1 MKFSPFTKSC
11 WNRGSAVL
19 GMVTALTLC
28 SCGEKEEAPAAP
40 AVEETS
46 AATEQKVEEE
56 PAVETPELSRFDATR
71 DALFDHVVFQLTQKV
86 SNPEL
91 YPEVNAEVRDA
102 LALLNDYYAALEQ
115 EPEMAEERVRTA
127 LLIAGMTCDLGAY
140 AKASAAYENA
150 LKQLELL
157 PEDVRGGRDAKRSL
171 STIES
176 GLGACLLYQGKS
188 ADALAHFQKSLD
200 TDLAVFKELRPD
212 ESKPLEENNVDPELA
227 LAASAVMDSYRC
239 LGDCQNVMG
248 DTEDA
253 RETYKKGLEMV
264 PALRVVTPKMAISYI
279 KLLIA
284 SADLE
289 NSLGNM
295 KGAYVSWFQAGDLS
309 KKIALGNHPIG
320 VRAEAKRLNESLIR
334 PLLQVEAKLKEEQR
348 KAAEAEAAAKP
359 ADAPVTEAPLQPV
372 PEAAPEVAPA
382 PVVAPEAEAPKPAPK
397 KPRNNRRRN
406 KRNR

>member
-1 MKFSPFTKSC
+1 M
-11 WNRGSAVL
+11 GGAVL
-19 GMVTALTLC
+19 GLASALVLC
-28 SCGEKEEAPAAP
+28 SCEDKEAAPAAP
-40 AVEETS
+40 A
-46 AATEQKVEEE
+46 EE
-56 PAVETPELSRFDATR
+56 PAVAAEQKAPQEPELSAFDETR
-71 DALFDHVVFQLTQKV
+71 DALFDHVVFQLAQKV

-91 YPEVNAEVRDA
+91 YPEVNAEVRDT
-102 LALLNDYYAALEQ
+102 LALLNDYYTALEK
-115 EPEMAEERVRTA
+115 EAEMAEERVRTA

-140 AKASAAYENA
+140 AKAYTAYENA

-188 ADALAHFQKSLD
+188 AEALEHFRKSLD
-200 TDLAVFKELRPD
+200 TDLAVFKELHPD
-212 ESKPLEENNVDPELA
+212 EKKPLEENNVDPEVA

-239 LGDCQNVMG
+239 LGDCQNVMN
-248 DTEDA
+248 DTEEA

-264 PALRVVTPKMAISYI
+264 PALRVVTPKMAIAYI

-295 KGAYVSWFQAGDLS
+295 KGAYVSWYQAGDLS
-309 KKIALGNHPIG
+309 KKLALGNHPLAI
-320 VRAEAKRLNESLIR
+320 RAEAKRLNESLIR

-348 KAAEAEAAAKP
+348 KAAEAASKP
-359 ADAPVTEAPLQPV
+359 ADAPVTETPIQPV

-382 PVVAPEAEAPKPAPK
+382 PVVAPEAEAPKPEQ

>member
-1 MKFSPFTKSC
+1 M
-11 WNRGSAVL
+11 GGAVL
-19 GMVTALTLC
+19 GLLSALTLC
-28 SCGEKEEAPAAP
+28 SCGEKEDAPAAP
-40 AVEETS
+40 AADES
-46 AATEQKVEEE
+46 AAVAEPAAEE
-56 PAVETPELSRFDATR
+56 PQPEETPELSPFDAAR
-71 DALFDHVVFQLTQKV
+71 DALFDHVVFQLAQKV

-102 LALLNDYYAALEQ
+102 LALLNDYYTALEN

-140 AKASAAYENA
+140 AKAYAAYENA

-157 PEDVRGGRDAKRSL
+157 PEDVRNGRDAKRSL
-171 STIES
+171 SMIES

-200 TDLAVFKELRPD
+200 TDLSVFKELRPD

-264 PALRVVTPKMAISYI
+264 PALRVVTPTMAISYI

-334 PLLQVEAKLKEEQR
+334 PLLQVEGKLKEEQR
-348 KAAEAEAAAKP
+348 QAAEAAAAAP
-359 ADAPVTEAPLQPV
+359 QPDAPVTEAPIQPV
-372 PEAAPEVAPA
+372 PEAAPQAAPA
-382 PVVAPEAEAPKPAPK
+382 PVVAPEAEAPKPAPQ

>member
-1 MKFSPFTKSC
+1 MKFFEYKMS
-11 WNRGSAVL
+11 NRSLGLVL
-19 GMVTALTLC
+19 LGAGAALSFS
-28 SCGEKEEAPAAP
+28 SCGDENTAGEKPAEAEQPAAQ
-40 AVEETS
+40 AVEET
-46 AATEQKVEEE
+46 
-56 PAVETPELSRFDATR
+56 PAEPELSAFDKSR
-71 DALFDHVVFQLTQKV
+71 DALFDHVVFQLMQKV

-91 YPEVNAEVRDA
+91 FPEVNAEVRDA
-102 LALLNDYYAALEQ
+102 LALLNDYYASLEN
-115 EPEMAEERVRTA
+115 EPEMAEERARTA
-127 LLIAGMTCDLGAY
+127 LLIAGMTCDLGAF
-140 AKASAAYENA
+140 AKAYTAYEEA
-150 LKQLELL
+150 MKQVDAL
-157 PEDVRGGRDAKRSL
+157 PEDIRNNRDANRSR
-171 STIES
+171 SMIES

-188 ADALAHFQKSLD
+188 AEALEHFRKSLEL
-200 TDLAVFKELRPD
+200 DLAVFKELHPD
-212 ESKPLEENNVDPELA
+212 ETKPLEENNVPPEVA

-239 LGDCQNVMG
+239 LGDCQNVQG
-248 DTEDA
+248 DSEEA

-264 PALRVVTPKMAISYI
+264 PALRVVTPSMAISYI

-348 KAAEAEAAAKP
+348 KQAEAEAAAKP
-359 ADAPVTEAPLQPV
+359 QETPVTEAPITPV
-372 PEAAPEVAPA
+372 PEATPEVAPA
-382 PVVAPEAEAPKPAPK
+382 PVVAQEAEAPKPAPQ

-406 KRNR
+406 RRNR

>member
-1 MKFSPFTKSC
+1 M
-11 WNRGSAVL
+11 RGTVL
-19 GMVTALTLC
+19 GLASALVLC
-28 SCGEKEEAPAAP
+28 SCEDKEAAPAAP
-40 AVEETS
+40 A
-46 AATEQKVEEE
+46 EE
-56 PAVETPELSRFDATR
+56 PAVAAEQNAPQEPELSAFDETR
-71 DALFDHVVFQLTQKV
+71 DALFDHVVFQLAQKV

-91 YPEVNAEVRDA
+91 YPEVNAEVRDT
-102 LALLNDYYAALEQ
+102 LALLNDYYAALEK
-115 EPEMAEERVRTA
+115 EAEMAEERVRTA

-140 AKASAAYENA
+140 AKAYTAYENA

-157 PEDVRGGRDAKRSL
+157 PDDVRGGRDAKRSL

-188 ADALAHFQKSLD
+188 AEALEHFRKSLD
-200 TDLAVFKELRPD
+200 TDLAVFKELHPD
-212 ESKPLEENNVDPELA
+212 EKKPLEENNVDPEVA
-227 LAASAVMDSYRC
+227 LAAAAVMDSYRC
-239 LGDCQNVMG
+239 LGDCQNVMN
-248 DTEDA
+248 DTEEA

-264 PALRVVTPKMAISYI
+264 PALRVVTPKMAIAYI

-295 KGAYVSWFQAGDLS
+295 KGAYVSWYQAGDLS
-309 KKIALGNHPIG
+309 KKLALGNHPLAI
-320 VRAEAKRLNESLIR
+320 RAEAKRLNESLIR

-359 ADAPVTEAPLQPV
+359 ADAPVTEAPIQPV
-372 PEAAPEVAPA
+372 PEAAPA
-382 PVVAPEAEAPKPAPK
+382 PVVAPEVEAPKPEQ
-397 KPRNNRRRN
+397 KPRNNNRRN

>member
-1 MKFSPFTKSC
+1 M
-11 WNRGSAVL
+11 GGAVL
-19 GMVTALTLC
+19 GLASALVLC
-28 SCGEKEEAPAAP
+28 SCEDKEAAPAAP
-40 AVEETS
+40 A
-46 AATEQKVEEE
+46 EE
-56 PAVETPELSRFDATR
+56 PAVAAEQKAPQEPELSAFDETR
-71 DALFDHVVFQLTQKV
+71 DALFDHVVFQLAQKV

-91 YPEVNAEVRDA
+91 YPEVNAEVRDT
-102 LALLNDYYAALEQ
+102 LALLNDYYAALEK
-115 EPEMAEERVRTA
+115 EAEMAEERVRTA

-140 AKASAAYENA
+140 AKAYTAYENA

-176 GLGACLLYQGKS
+176 GLGACLLYQGKN
-188 ADALAHFQKSLD
+188 AEALEHFRKSLD
-200 TDLAVFKELRPD
+200 TDLAVFKELHPD
-212 ESKPLEENNVDPELA
+212 EKKPLEENNVDPEVA

-239 LGDCQNVMG
+239 LGDCQNVMN
-248 DTEDA
+248 DTEEA

-264 PALRVVTPKMAISYI
+264 PALRVVTPKMAIAYI

-289 NSLGNM
+289 NALGNM
-295 KGAYVSWFQAGDLS
+295 KGAYVSWYQAGDLS
-309 KKIALGNHPIG
+309 KKLALGNHPLAI
-320 VRAEAKRLNESLIR
+320 RAEAKRLNESLIR

-359 ADAPVTEAPLQPV
+359 ADAPVTETPIQPV
-372 PEAAPEVAPA
+372 PEAAPA
-382 PVVAPEAEAPKPAPK
+382 PVVAPEVEAPKPEQ
-397 KPRNNRRRN
+397 KPRNNNRRN

>member
-1 MKFSPFTKSC
+1 MKSRWSV
-11 WNRGSAVL
+11 GGAVL
-19 GMVTALTLC
+19 GLASALVLC
-28 SCGEKEEAPAAP
+28 SCEDKEAAPAAP
-40 AVEETS
+40 A
-46 AATEQKVEEE
+46 EE
-56 PAVETPELSRFDATR
+56 PAVAAEQKAPQEPELSAFDETR
-71 DALFDHVVFQLTQKV
+71 DALFDHVVFQLAQKV

-91 YPEVNAEVRDA
+91 YPEVNAEVRDT
-102 LALLNDYYAALEQ
+102 LALLNDYYAALEK
-115 EPEMAEERVRTA
+115 EAEMAEERVRTA

-140 AKASAAYENA
+140 AKAYTAYENA

-188 ADALAHFQKSLD
+188 AEALEHFRKSLD
-200 TDLAVFKELRPD
+200 TDLAVFKELHPD
-212 ESKPLEENNVDPELA
+212 EKKPLEENNVDPEVA

-239 LGDCQNVMG
+239 LGDCQNVMN
-248 DTEDA
+248 DTEEA

-264 PALRVVTPKMAISYI
+264 PALRVVTPKMAIAYI

-295 KGAYVSWFQAGDLS
+295 KGAYVSWYQAGDLS
-309 KKIALGNHPIG
+309 KKLALGNHPLAI
-320 VRAEAKRLNESLIR
+320 RAEAKRLNESLIR

-348 KAAEAEAAAKP
+348 KAAEAEAASKP
-359 ADAPVTEAPLQPV
+359 ADAPVTETPIQPV

-382 PVVAPEAEAPKPAPK
+382 PVVAPEAEAPKPEQ

>member
-1 MKFSPFTKSC
+1 M
-11 WNRGSAVL
+11 GGAVL
-19 GMVTALTLC
+19 GLASALVLC
-28 SCGEKEEAPAAP
+28 SCEDKEAAPAAP
-40 AVEETS
+40 A
-46 AATEQKVEEE
+46 EE
-56 PAVETPELSRFDATR
+56 PVAAAEQNAPQEPELSAFDETR
-71 DALFDHVVFQLTQKV
+71 DALFDHVVFQLAQKV

-91 YPEVNAEVRDA
+91 YPEVNAEVRDT
-102 LALLNDYYAALEQ
+102 LALLNDYYAALEK
-115 EPEMAEERVRTA
+115 ESEMAEERVRTA

-140 AKASAAYENA
+140 AKAYTAYENA

-188 ADALAHFQKSLD
+188 AEALEHFRKSLD
-200 TDLAVFKELRPD
+200 TDLAVFKELHPD
-212 ESKPLEENNVDPELA
+212 EKKPLEENNVDPEVA

-239 LGDCQNVMG
+239 LGDCQNVMN
-248 DTEDA
+248 DTEEA

-264 PALRVVTPKMAISYI
+264 PALRVVTPKMAIAYI

-295 KGAYVSWFQAGDLS
+295 KGAYVSWYQAGDLS
-309 KKIALGNHPIG
+309 KKLALGNHPLAI
-320 VRAEAKRLNESLIR
+320 RAEAKRLNESLIR

-359 ADAPVTEAPLQPV
+359 ADAPVTEAPIQPV
-372 PEAAPEVAPA
+372 PEAAPA
-382 PVVAPEAEAPKPAPK
+382 PVVAPEVEVPKPEQ
-397 KPRNNRRRN
+397 KPRNNNRRN

>member
-1 MKFSPFTKSC
+1 M
-11 WNRGSAVL
+11 GGAVL
-19 GMVTALTLC
+19 GLVSALTLC
-28 SCGEKEEAPAAP
+28 SCGEKEDAPAAP
-40 AVEETS
+40 PAAES
-46 AATEQKVEEE
+46 AAVAE
-56 PAVETPELSRFDATR
+56 PAAEAPQPEEAPELSPFDAAR
-71 DALFDHVVFQLTQKV
+71 DALFDHVVFQLAQKV

-102 LALLNDYYAALEQ
+102 LALLNDYYTALEN

-140 AKASAAYENA
+140 AKAYAAYENA
-150 LKQLELL
+150 MKQLELL
-157 PEDVRGGRDAKRSL
+157 PEEVRNGRDAKRSL
-171 STIES
+171 SMIES

-188 ADALAHFQKSLD
+188 AEALEHFRKSLEM
-200 TDLAVFKELRPD
+200 DLAVFKELRPD
-212 ESKPLEENNVDPELA
+212 ESKPLEENNVDPEVA

-239 LGDCQNVMG
+239 LGDCQNVMN
-248 DTEDA
+248 DTEEA

-289 NSLGNM
+289 NALGNM

-320 VRAEAKRLNESLIR
+320 VRAEARRLNESLIR

-348 KAAEAEAAAKP
+348 QAAAAEAAAKP
-359 ADAPVTEAPLQPV
+359 AEAPVTETPIQPV
-372 PEAAPEVAPA
+372 PEAAPEVTPA
-382 PVVAPEAEAPKPAPK
+382 PVVAPEAEAPKPEPK

>member
-1 MKFSPFTKSC
+1 MKFSPSKKSR
-11 WNRGSAVL
+11 WSVGGAVL
-19 GMVTALTLC
+19 GLASALVLC
-28 SCGEKEEAPAAP
+28 SCEDKEAAPAAP
-40 AVEETS
+40 A
-46 AATEQKVEEE
+46 EE
-56 PAVETPELSRFDATR
+56 PAVAAEQKAPQEPELSAFDETR
-71 DALFDHVVFQLTQKV
+71 DALFDHVVFQLAQKV

-91 YPEVNAEVRDA
+91 YPEVNAEVRDT
-102 LALLNDYYAALEQ
+102 LALLNDYYAALEK
-115 EPEMAEERVRTA
+115 EAEMAEERVRTA

-140 AKASAAYENA
+140 AKAYTAYENA

-188 ADALAHFQKSLD
+188 AEALEHFRKSLD
-200 TDLAVFKELRPD
+200 TDLAVFKELHPD
-212 ESKPLEENNVDPELA
+212 EKKPLEENNVDPEVA

-239 LGDCQNVMG
+239 LGDCQNVMN
-248 DTEDA
+248 DTEEA

-264 PALRVVTPKMAISYI
+264 PALRVVTPKMAIAYI

-295 KGAYVSWFQAGDLS
+295 KGAYVSWYQAGDLS
-309 KKIALGNHPIG
+309 KKLALGNHPLAI
-320 VRAEAKRLNESLIR
+320 RAEAKRLNESLIR

-348 KAAEAEAAAKP
+348 KAAEAEAASKP
-359 ADAPVTEAPLQPV
+359 ADAPVTETPIQPV

-382 PVVAPEAEAPKPAPK
+382 PVVAPEAEAPKPEQ

>member
-1 MKFSPFTKSC
+1 M
-11 WNRGSAVL
+11 GGAVL
-19 GMVTALTLC
+19 GLASALVLC
-28 SCGEKEEAPAAP
+28 SCEDKEAAPAAP
-40 AVEETS
+40 A
-46 AATEQKVEEE
+46 EE
-56 PAVETPELSRFDATR
+56 PVAAAEQNAPQEPELSAFDETR
-71 DALFDHVVFQLTQKV
+71 DALFDHVVFQLAQKV

-91 YPEVNAEVRDA
+91 YPEVNAEVRDT
-102 LALLNDYYAALEQ
+102 LALLNDYYAALEK
-115 EPEMAEERVRTA
+115 EAEMAEERVRTA

-140 AKASAAYENA
+140 AKAYTAYENA

-188 ADALAHFQKSLD
+188 AEALEHFRKSLD
-200 TDLAVFKELRPD
+200 TDLAVFKELHPD
-212 ESKPLEENNVDPELA
+212 EKKPLEENNVDPEVA
-227 LAASAVMDSYRC
+227 LAAAAVMDSYRC
-239 LGDCQNVMG
+239 LGDCQNVMN
-248 DTEDA
+248 DTEEA

-264 PALRVVTPKMAISYI
+264 PALRVVTPKMAIAYI

-295 KGAYVSWFQAGDLS
+295 KGAYVSWYQAGDLS
-309 KKIALGNHPIG
+309 KKLALGNHPLAI
-320 VRAEAKRLNESLIR
+320 RAEAKRLNESLIR

-359 ADAPVTEAPLQPV
+359 ADAPVTEAPIQPV
-372 PEAAPEVAPA
+372 PEAAPA
-382 PVVAPEAEAPKPAPK
+382 PVVAPEVEAPKPEQ
-397 KPRNNRRRN
+397 KPRNNNRRN

>member
-1 MKFSPFTKSC
+1 M
-11 WNRGSAVL
+11 GGAVL
-19 GMVTALTLC
+19 GLASALVLC
-28 SCGEKEEAPAAP
+28 SCEDKEAAPAAP
-40 AVEETS
+40 A
-46 AATEQKVEEE
+46 EE
-56 PAVETPELSRFDATR
+56 PVAAAEQNAPQEPELSAFDETR
-71 DALFDHVVFQLTQKV
+71 DALFDHVVFQLAQKV

-91 YPEVNAEVRDA
+91 YPEVNAEVRDT
-102 LALLNDYYAALEQ
+102 LALLNDYYAALEK
-115 EPEMAEERVRTA
+115 ETEMAEERVRTA

-140 AKASAAYENA
+140 AKAYTAYENA

-188 ADALAHFQKSLD
+188 AEALEHFRKSLD
-200 TDLAVFKELRPD
+200 TDLAVFKELHPD
-212 ESKPLEENNVDPELA
+212 EKKPLEENNVDPEVA
-227 LAASAVMDSYRC
+227 LAAAAVMDSYRC
-239 LGDCQNVMG
+239 LGDCQNVMN
-248 DTEDA
+248 DTEEA

-264 PALRVVTPKMAISYI
+264 PALRVVTPKMAIAYI

-295 KGAYVSWFQAGDLS
+295 KGAYVSWYQAGDLS
-309 KKIALGNHPIG
+309 KKLALGNHPLAI
-320 VRAEAKRLNESLIR
+320 RAEAKRLNESLIR

-348 KAAEAEAAAKP
+348 KATEAEAAAKP
-359 ADAPVTEAPLQPV
+359 ADAPVTEAPIQPV
-372 PEAAPEVAPA
+372 PEAAPA
-382 PVVAPEAEAPKPAPK
+382 PVVAPEVEAPKPEQ
-397 KPRNNRRRN
+397 KPRNNNRRN

>member
-1 MKFSPFTKSC
+1 MRMKFSPSKKSR
-11 WNRGSAVL
+11 WSVGGAVL
-19 GMVTALTLC
+19 GLASALVLC
-28 SCGEKEEAPAAP
+28 SCEDKEAAPAAP
-40 AVEETS
+40 A
-46 AATEQKVEEE
+46 EE
-56 PAVETPELSRFDATR
+56 PAVAAEQKAPQEPELSAFDETR
-71 DALFDHVVFQLTQKV
+71 DALFDHVVFQLAQKV

-91 YPEVNAEVRDA
+91 YPEVNAEVRDT
-102 LALLNDYYAALEQ
+102 LALLNDYYAALEK
-115 EPEMAEERVRTA
+115 EAEMAEERVRTA

-140 AKASAAYENA
+140 AKAYTAYENA

-188 ADALAHFQKSLD
+188 AEALEHFRKSLD
-200 TDLAVFKELRPD
+200 TDLAVFKELHPD
-212 ESKPLEENNVDPELA
+212 EKKPLEENNVDPEVA

-239 LGDCQNVMG
+239 LGDCQNVMN
-248 DTEDA
+248 DTEEA

-264 PALRVVTPKMAISYI
+264 PALRVVTPKMAIAYI

-295 KGAYVSWFQAGDLS
+295 KGAYVSWYQAGDLS
-309 KKIALGNHPIG
+309 KKLALGNHPLAI
-320 VRAEAKRLNESLIR
+320 RAEAKRLNESLIR

-348 KAAEAEAAAKP
+348 KAAEAEAASKP
-359 ADAPVTEAPLQPV
+359 ADAPVTETPIQPV

-382 PVVAPEAEAPKPAPK
+382 PVVAPEAEAPKPEQ

>member
-1 MKFSPFTKSC
+1 M
-11 WNRGSAVL
+11 GGAVL
-19 GMVTALTLC
+19 GLASALVLC
-28 SCGEKEEAPAAP
+28 SCEDKEAAPAAP
-40 AVEETS
+40 A
-46 AATEQKVEEE
+46 EE
-56 PAVETPELSRFDATR
+56 PAVAAEQKAPQEPELSAFDETR
-71 DALFDHVVFQLTQKV
+71 DALFDHVVFQLAQKV

-91 YPEVNAEVRDA
+91 YPEVNAEVRDT
-102 LALLNDYYAALEQ
+102 LALLNDYYAALEK
-115 EPEMAEERVRTA
+115 EAEMAEERVRAA

-140 AKASAAYENA
+140 AKAYTAYENA

-188 ADALAHFQKSLD
+188 AEALEHFRKSLD
-200 TDLAVFKELRPD
+200 TDLAVFKELHPD
-212 ESKPLEENNVDPELA
+212 EKKPLEENNVDPEVA

-239 LGDCQNVMG
+239 LGDCQNVMN
-248 DTEDA
+248 DTEEA

-264 PALRVVTPKMAISYI
+264 PALRVVTPKMAIAYI

-295 KGAYVSWFQAGDLS
+295 KGAYVSWYQAGDLS
-309 KKIALGNHPIG
+309 KKLALGNHPLAI
-320 VRAEAKRLNESLIR
+320 RAEAKRLNESLIR

-348 KAAEAEAAAKP
+348 KAAEAEAASKP
-359 ADAPVTEAPLQPV
+359 ADAPVTETPIQPV

-382 PVVAPEAEAPKPAPK
+382 PVVAPEAEAPQPEQ

>member
-1 MKFSPFTKSC
+1 M
-11 WNRGSAVL
+11 GGAVL
-19 GMVTALTLC
+19 GLASALVLC
-28 SCGEKEEAPAAP
+28 SCEDKEAAPAAP
-40 AVEETS
+40 A
-46 AATEQKVEEE
+46 EE
-56 PAVETPELSRFDATR
+56 PAVAAEQKAPQEPELSAFDETR
-71 DALFDHVVFQLTQKV
+71 DALFDHVVFQLAQKV

-91 YPEVNAEVRDA
+91 YPEVNAEVRDT
-102 LALLNDYYAALEQ
+102 LALLNDYYAALEK
-115 EPEMAEERVRTA
+115 EAEMAEERVRTA

-140 AKASAAYENA
+140 AKAYTAYENA

-188 ADALAHFQKSLD
+188 AEALEHFRKSLD
-200 TDLAVFKELRPD
+200 TDLAVFKELHPD
-212 ESKPLEENNVDPELA
+212 EKKPLEENNVDPEVA

-239 LGDCQNVMG
+239 LGDCQNVMN
-248 DTEDA
+248 DTEEA

-264 PALRVVTPKMAISYI
+264 PALRVVTPKMAIAYI

-295 KGAYVSWFQAGDLS
+295 KGAYVSWYQAGDLS
-309 KKIALGNHPIG
+309 KKLALGNHPLAI
-320 VRAEAKRLNESLIR
+320 RAEAKRLNESLIR

-348 KAAEAEAAAKP
+348 KAAEAEAASKP
-359 ADAPVTEAPLQPV
+359 ADAPVTETPIQPV

-382 PVVAPEAEAPKPAPK
+382 PVVAPEAEAPKPEQ

>member
-1 MKFSPFTKSC
+1 MKFSPFMKSR
-11 WNRGSAVL
+11 WSVGGAVL
-19 GMVTALTLC
+19 GLASALALC
-28 SCGEKEEAPAAP
+28 SCDDKEAAPAAP
-40 AVEETS
+40 AAEEK
-46 AATEQKVEEE
+46 AAVAEQEAPKE
-56 PAVETPELSRFDATR
+56 PELSAFDETR

-102 LALLNDYYAALEQ
+102 LALLNDYYAALEK

-140 AKASAAYENA
+140 AKAYTAYENA

-176 GLGACLLYQGKS
+176 GLGACLLYQGKN
-188 ADALAHFQKSLD
+188 AEALEHFRKSLE
-200 TDLAVFKELRPD
+200 TDLSVFKELHPD
-212 ESKPLEENNVDPELA
+212 DKKPLEENNVDPEVA

-239 LGDCQNVMG
+239 LGDCQNVMN
-248 DTEDA
+248 DVEEA

-264 PALRVVTPKMAISYI
+264 PALRVVTPKMALSYI

-289 NSLGNM
+289 NALGNM

-309 KKIALGNHPIG
+309 KKIALGNHPLAI
-320 VRAEAKRLNESLIR
+320 RAEAKRLNESLIR

-359 ADAPVTEAPLQPV
+359 ADAPVTETPIQPV
-372 PEAAPEVAPA
+372 PEAAPEAAPA
-382 PVVAPEAEAPKPAPK
+382 PVVAPEAEAPKPAPQ

>member
-1 MKFSPFTKSC
+1 MKSRWSV
-11 WNRGSAVL
+11 GGAVL
-19 GMVTALTLC
+19 GLASALVLC
-28 SCGEKEEAPAAP
+28 SCEDKEAAPAAP
-40 AVEETS
+40 A
-46 AATEQKVEEE
+46 EE
-56 PAVETPELSRFDATR
+56 PVAAAEQNAPQEPELSAFDETR
-71 DALFDHVVFQLTQKV
+71 DALFDHVVFQLAQKV

-91 YPEVNAEVRDA
+91 YPEVNAEVRDT
-102 LALLNDYYAALEQ
+102 LALLNDYYAALEK
-115 EPEMAEERVRTA
+115 EAEMAEERVRTA

-140 AKASAAYENA
+140 AKAYTAYENA

-188 ADALAHFQKSLD
+188 AEALEHFRKSLD
-200 TDLAVFKELRPD
+200 TDLAVFKELHPD
-212 ESKPLEENNVDPELA
+212 EKKPLEENNVDPEVA
-227 LAASAVMDSYRC
+227 LAAAAVMDSYRC
-239 LGDCQNVMG
+239 LGDCQNVMN
-248 DTEDA
+248 DTEEA

-264 PALRVVTPKMAISYI
+264 PALRVVTPKMAIAYI

-295 KGAYVSWFQAGDLS
+295 KGAYVSWYQAGDLS
-309 KKIALGNHPIG
+309 KKLALGNHPLAI
-320 VRAEAKRLNESLIR
+320 RAEAKRLNESLIR

-359 ADAPVTEAPLQPV
+359 ADAPVTEAPIQPV
-372 PEAAPEVAPA
+372 PEATPEVAPA
-382 PVVAPEAEAPKPAPK
+382 PVVAPEVEAPKPEQ
-397 KPRNNRRRN
+397 KPRNNNRRN

>member
-1 MKFSPFTKSC
+1 M
-11 WNRGSAVL
+11 GGAVL
-19 GMVTALTLC
+19 GLASALVLC
-28 SCGEKEEAPAAP
+28 SCEDKEAAPAAP
-40 AVEETS
+40 AEDPAV
-46 AATEQKVEEE
+46 AAEQKAPQE
-56 PAVETPELSRFDATR
+56 PELSAFDETR
-71 DALFDHVVFQLTQKV
+71 DALFDHVVFQLAQKV

-91 YPEVNAEVRDA
+91 YPEVNAEVRDT
-102 LALLNDYYAALEQ
+102 LALLNDYYAALEK
-115 EPEMAEERVRTA
+115 EAEMAEERVRTA

-140 AKASAAYENA
+140 AKAYTAYENA

-188 ADALAHFQKSLD
+188 AEALEHFRKSLD
-200 TDLAVFKELRPD
+200 TDLAVFKELHPD
-212 ESKPLEENNVDPELA
+212 EKKPLEENNVDPEVA

-239 LGDCQNVMG
+239 LGDCQNVMN
-248 DTEDA
+248 DTEEA

-264 PALRVVTPKMAISYI
+264 PALRVVTPKMAIAYI

-295 KGAYVSWFQAGDLS
+295 KGAYVSWYQAGDLS
-309 KKIALGNHPIG
+309 KKLALGNHPLAI
-320 VRAEAKRLNESLIR
+320 RAEAKRLNESLIR

-348 KAAEAEAAAKP
+348 KAAEAEAASKP
-359 ADAPVTEAPLQPV
+359 ADAPVTETPIQPV

-382 PVVAPEAEAPKPAPK
+382 PVVAPEAEAPKPEQ

>member
-1 MKFSPFTKSC
+1 M
-11 WNRGSAVL
+11 GGAVL
-19 GMVTALTLC
+19 GLASALVLC
-28 SCGEKEEAPAAP
+28 SCEDKEAAPAAP
-40 AVEETS
+40 A
-46 AATEQKVEEE
+46 EE
-56 PAVETPELSRFDATR
+56 PAVAAEQKAPQEPELSAFDETR
-71 DALFDHVVFQLTQKV
+71 DALFDHVVFQLAQKV

-91 YPEVNAEVRDA
+91 YPEVNAEVRDT
-102 LALLNDYYAALEQ
+102 LALLNDYYAALEK
-115 EPEMAEERVRTA
+115 EAEMAEERVRTA

-140 AKASAAYENA
+140 AKAYTAYENA

-188 ADALAHFQKSLD
+188 AEALEHFRKSLD
-200 TDLAVFKELRPD
+200 TDLAVFKELHPD
-212 ESKPLEENNVDPELA
+212 EKKPLEENNVDPEVA

-239 LGDCQNVMG
+239 LGDCQNVMN
-248 DTEDA
+248 DTEEA

-264 PALRVVTPKMAISYI
+264 PALRVVTPKMAIAYI

-284 SADLE
+284 FADLE

-295 KGAYVSWFQAGDLS
+295 KGAYVSWYQAGDLS
-309 KKIALGNHPIG
+309 KKLALGNHPLAI
-320 VRAEAKRLNESLIR
+320 RAEAKRLNESLIR

-348 KAAEAEAAAKP
+348 KAAEAEAASKP
-359 ADAPVTEAPLQPV
+359 ADAPVTETPIQPV

-382 PVVAPEAEAPKPAPK
+382 PVVAPEVEAPKPEQ

>member
-1 MKFSPFTKSC
+1 MKFSSFMK
-11 WNRGSAVL
+11 NRWGVSGTVL
-19 GMVTALTLC
+19 GLVSALALC
-28 SCGEKEEAPAAP
+28 SCDDKEAAPAAP
-40 AVEETS
+40 TEPKP
-46 AATEQKVEEE
+46 AAAEAPEE
-56 PAVETPELSRFDATR
+56 PKEPELSAFDETR

-102 LALLNDYYAALEQ
+102 LALLNDYYAALEK

-140 AKASAAYENA
+140 AKAYTAYENA

-157 PEDVRGGRDAKRSL
+157 PEDVRGGRDARRSL

-176 GLGACLLYQGKS
+176 GLGACLLYQGKN
-188 ADALAHFQKSLD
+188 AEALEHFRKSLE
-200 TDLAVFKELRPD
+200 TDLAVFKELHPD
-212 ESKPLEENNVDPELA
+212 DKKPLEENNVDPEVA

-239 LGDCQNVMG
+239 LGDCQNVMN
-248 DTEDA
+248 DTEEA

-264 PALRVVTPKMAISYI
+264 PALRVVTPKMAIAYI

-309 KKIALGNHPIG
+309 KKIALGNHPLAI
-320 VRAEAKRLNESLIR
+320 RAEAKRLNESLIR

-359 ADAPVTEAPLQPV
+359 ADAPVTETPIQPV
-372 PEAAPEVAPA
+372 PEATPEAAPS
-382 PVVAPEAEAPKPAPK
+382 PVVAPEAEAPKPAPQ

-406 KRNR
+406 RRNR

>member
-1 MKFSPFTKSC
+1 M
-11 WNRGSAVL
+11 GGAVL
-19 GMVTALTLC
+19 GLASALVLC
-28 SCGEKEEAPAAP
+28 SCEDKEAAPAAP
-40 AVEETS
+40 A
-46 AATEQKVEEE
+46 EE
-56 PAVETPELSRFDATR
+56 PAVAAEQKAPQEPELSAFDETR
-71 DALFDHVVFQLTQKV
+71 DALFDHVVFQLAQKV

-91 YPEVNAEVRDA
+91 YPEVNAEVRDT
-102 LALLNDYYAALEQ
+102 LALLNDYYAALEK
-115 EPEMAEERVRTA
+115 EAEMAEERVRTA

-140 AKASAAYENA
+140 AKAYTAYENA

-188 ADALAHFQKSLD
+188 AEALEHFRKSLD
-200 TDLAVFKELRPD
+200 TDLAVFKELHPD
-212 ESKPLEENNVDPELA
+212 EKKPLEENNVDPEVA

-239 LGDCQNVMG
+239 LGDCQNVMN
-248 DTEDA
+248 DTEEA

-264 PALRVVTPKMAISYI
+264 PALRVVTPKMAIAYI

-295 KGAYVSWFQAGDLS
+295 KGAYVSWYQAGDLS
-309 KKIALGNHPIG
+309 KKLALGNHPLAI
-320 VRAEAKRLNESLIR
+320 RAEAKRLNESLIR

-359 ADAPVTEAPLQPV
+359 ADAPVTETPIQPV

-382 PVVAPEAEAPKPAPK
+382 PVVAPEAEAPKPEQ

>member
-1 MKFSPFTKSC
+1 MKSRWSV
-11 WNRGSAVL
+11 GGAVL
-19 GMVTALTLC
+19 GLASALVLC
-28 SCGEKEEAPAAP
+28 SCEDKEAAP
-40 AVEETS
+40 AEP
-46 AATEQKVEEE
+46 AEE
-56 PAVETPELSRFDATR
+56 PAVAAEQKAPQEPELSAFDETR
-71 DALFDHVVFQLTQKV
+71 DALFDHVVFQLAQKV

-91 YPEVNAEVRDA
+91 YPEVNAEVRDT
-102 LALLNDYYAALEQ
+102 LALLNDYYAALEK
-115 EPEMAEERVRTA
+115 EAEMAEERVRTA

-140 AKASAAYENA
+140 AKAYTAYENA

-176 GLGACLLYQGKS
+176 GLGACLLYQGKN
-188 ADALAHFQKSLD
+188 AEALEHFRKSLD
-200 TDLAVFKELRPD
+200 TDLAVFKELHPD
-212 ESKPLEENNVDPELA
+212 EKKPLEENNVDPEVA

-239 LGDCQNVMG
+239 LGDCQNVMN
-248 DTEDA
+248 DTEEA

-264 PALRVVTPKMAISYI
+264 PALRVVTPKMAIAYI

-289 NSLGNM
+289 NALGNM
-295 KGAYVSWFQAGDLS
+295 KGAYVSWYQAGDLS
-309 KKIALGNHPIG
+309 KKLALGNHPLAI
-320 VRAEAKRLNESLIR
+320 RAEAKRLNESLIR

-359 ADAPVTEAPLQPV
+359 ADAPVTEAPIQPV
-372 PEAAPEVAPA
+372 PEAAPA
-382 PVVAPEAEAPKPAPK
+382 PVVAPEVEAPKPEQ
-397 KPRNNRRRN
+397 KPRNNNRRN

>member
-1 MKFSPFTKSC
+1 M
-11 WNRGSAVL
+11 GGAVL
-19 GMVTALTLC
+19 GLASALVLC
-28 SCGEKEEAPAAP
+28 SCEDKEAAPAAP
-40 AVEETS
+40 A
-46 AATEQKVEEE
+46 EE
-56 PAVETPELSRFDATR
+56 PAVAAEQKAPQEPELSAFDETR
-71 DALFDHVVFQLTQKV
+71 DALFDHVVFQLAQKV

-91 YPEVNAEVRDA
+91 YPEVNAEVRDT
-102 LALLNDYYAALEQ
+102 LALLNDYYAALEK
-115 EPEMAEERVRTA
+115 EAEMAEERVRTA

-140 AKASAAYENA
+140 AKAYTAYENA

-188 ADALAHFQKSLD
+188 AEALEHFRKSLD
-200 TDLAVFKELRPD
+200 TDLAVFKELHPD
-212 ESKPLEENNVDPELA
+212 EKKPLEENNVDPEVA

-239 LGDCQNVMG
+239 LGDCQNVMN
-248 DTEDA
+248 DTEEA

-264 PALRVVTPKMAISYI
+264 PALRVVTPKMAIAYI

-295 KGAYVSWFQAGDLS
+295 KGAYVSWYQAGDLS
-309 KKIALGNHPIG
+309 KKLALGNHPLAI
-320 VRAEAKRLNESLIR
+320 RAEAKRLNESLIR

-359 ADAPVTEAPLQPV
+359 ADAPVTEAPIQPV
-372 PEAAPEVAPA
+372 PEVAPA
-382 PVVAPEAEAPKPAPK
+382 PVVAPEAEAPKPEQK
-397 KPRNNRRRN
+397 HRNNNRRN

>member
-1 MKFSPFTKSC
+1 M
-11 WNRGSAVL
+11 GGAVL
-19 GMVTALTLC
+19 GLASALVLC
-28 SCGEKEEAPAAP
+28 SCEDKEAAPAAP
-40 AVEETS
+40 A
-46 AATEQKVEEE
+46 EE
-56 PAVETPELSRFDATR
+56 PAVAEEQKAPQEPELSAFDETR
-71 DALFDHVVFQLTQKV
+71 DALFDHVVFQLAQKV

-91 YPEVNAEVRDA
+91 YPEVNAEVRDT
-102 LALLNDYYAALEQ
+102 LALLNDYYAALEK
-115 EPEMAEERVRTA
+115 EAEMAEERVRTA

-140 AKASAAYENA
+140 AKAYTAYENA

-188 ADALAHFQKSLD
+188 AEALEHFRKSLD
-200 TDLAVFKELRPD
+200 TDLAVFKELHPD
-212 ESKPLEENNVDPELA
+212 EKKPLEENNVDPEVA

-239 LGDCQNVMG
+239 LGDCQNVMN
-248 DTEDA
+248 DTEEA

-264 PALRVVTPKMAISYI
+264 PALRVVTPKMAIAYI

-295 KGAYVSWFQAGDLS
+295 KGAYVSWYQAGDLS
-309 KKIALGNHPIG
+309 KKLALGNHPLAI
-320 VRAEAKRLNESLIR
+320 RAEAKRLNESLIR

-348 KAAEAEAAAKP
+348 KAAEAEAASKP
-359 ADAPVTEAPLQPV
+359 ADAPVTETPIQPV

-382 PVVAPEAEAPKPAPK
+382 PVVAPEAEAPKPEQ